1 MTNAITTPLN
11 ASNLFMGYGGTRFPH
26 VDMRPIASLS
36 RLSRDVKVCSS
47 LRGIS
52 RPVDC
57 FMGVSYLFFHLIHRA
72 TVGCLATPDP
82 HSNTGGYEKR
92 VNE

>member
-1 MTNAITTPLN
+1 MTNAIKTPLN

-36 RLSRDVKVCSS
+36 RLSRDVNVCSS
-47 LRGIS
+47 LSGIS

-57 FMGVSYLFFHLIHRA
+57 FMGVSYLFMQLIHRINWGWQLA
-72 TVGCLATPDP
+72 CPPLVIRGDESKTVL
-82 HSNTGGYEKR
+82 
-92 VNE
+92 